1 MSCSEVMYQAYYPYL
16 YQRPGAAPPV
26 SAHPVPRTGP
36 FSSPFA
42 SAAHQYDRVSTRLFS
57 RKNTVTLYYIVSN
70 WERAA
75 LSIYDNKKMA
85 IISVKINVFFIFISG
100 LTSLLTAYKPVVFPD
115 EYSFHSVV

>member
-42 SAAHQYDRVSTRLFS
+42 SAAHQYDRVSTFLVYSIMHLKFKIHAILF
-57 RKNTVTLYYIVSN
+57 N
-70 WERAA
+70 
-75 LSIYDNKKMA
+75 
-85 IISVKINVFFIFISG
+85 
-100 LTSLLTAYKPVVFPD
+100 
-115 EYSFHSVV
+115 